1 MGMGQTHHSICSCVV
16 HFRESFRYS
25 IRMSERYTDHAL
37 DWHARP
43 YVDERSISA
52 FPTLPPQHYREGT
65 SILVVLLQQR
75 SFVLSTQCES
85 RRTNPASVHTH
96 TAHSHAMSR
105 PKRSSSTTDDH
116 HNHKDDTSTAP
127 MITENDEKKK
137 NDTHEAVTK
146 TDFQEPDHYNNDK
159 ENTAVENRLLRRH
172 SQPHE
177 SSSCCGIIKSI
188 YCENFMCH
196 VKLRVDLNR
205 NVTFIHGQNGSGT
218 YVSCVCVCE
227 AVLCHENDSCISRI
241 DRLHI
246 YISPVS
252 LTLF

>member
-1 MGMGQTHHSICSCVV
+1 
-16 HFRESFRYS
+16 
-25 IRMSERYTDHAL
+25 
-37 DWHARP
+37 
-43 YVDERSISA
+43 
-52 FPTLPPQHYREGT
+52 
-65 SILVVLLQQR
+65 
-75 SFVLSTQCES
+75 
-85 RRTNPASVHTH
+85 
-96 TAHSHAMSR
+96 MSR

-127 MITENDEKKK
+127 MITENDETKK

-146 TDFQEPDHYNNDK
+146 TDFQEPDHSNNDK

-177 SSSCCGIIKSI
+177 SSSSCCGIIKSI

-218 YVSCVCVCE
+218 CVSCVCVTRGGCFGWCE
-227 AVLCHENDSCISRI
+227 NERLVLFKDRSI
-241 DRLHI
+241 DHGSI
-246 YISPVS
+246 YIYITRAHVS

>member
-1 MGMGQTHHSICSCVV
+1 
-16 HFRESFRYS
+16 
-25 IRMSERYTDHAL
+25 
-37 DWHARP
+37 
-43 YVDERSISA
+43 
-52 FPTLPPQHYREGT
+52 
-65 SILVVLLQQR
+65 
-75 SFVLSTQCES
+75 
-85 RRTNPASVHTH
+85 
-96 TAHSHAMSR
+96 MSR
-105 PKRSSSTTDDH
+105 PKRSSTTTDDH

-127 MITENDEKKK
+127 MITENDETKK

-146 TDFQEPDHYNNDK
+146 TDFQEPDHSNNDK

-218 YVSCVCVCE
+218 YRIVCVLL
-227 AVLCHENDSCISRI
+227 VNKKW
-241 DRLHI
+241 
-246 YISPVS
+246 
-252 LTLF
+252 

>member
-1 MGMGQTHHSICSCVV
+1 
-16 HFRESFRYS
+16 
-25 IRMSERYTDHAL
+25 
-37 DWHARP
+37 
-43 YVDERSISA
+43 
-52 FPTLPPQHYREGT
+52 
-65 SILVVLLQQR
+65 
-75 SFVLSTQCES
+75 
-85 RRTNPASVHTH
+85 
-96 TAHSHAMSR
+96 MSR

-127 MITENDEKKK
+127 MITENDDTKK
-137 NDTHEAVTK
+137 NDTDEAVTK
-146 TDFQEPDHYNNDK
+146 TDVQEPDHYNNDK

-218 YVSCVCVCE
+218 CVSCVCVTRGGCFGWCE
-227 AVLCHENDSCISRI
+227 NERLVLFKDRSI
-241 DRLHI
+241 DHGSI
-246 YISPVS
+246 YIYITRAHVS
-252 LTLF
+252 LTLFWPYIVACWYFR